1 MALAPATAL
10 ERSQGRVSELER
22 KVGTL
27 AEPLADLGRVRDAA
41 IASRELDLFL
51 PFPIQSAPV

>member
-27 AEPLADLGRVRDAA
+27 AEPPADLGRVRDAA
-41 IASRELDLFL
+41 IA
-51 PFPIQSAPV
+51 